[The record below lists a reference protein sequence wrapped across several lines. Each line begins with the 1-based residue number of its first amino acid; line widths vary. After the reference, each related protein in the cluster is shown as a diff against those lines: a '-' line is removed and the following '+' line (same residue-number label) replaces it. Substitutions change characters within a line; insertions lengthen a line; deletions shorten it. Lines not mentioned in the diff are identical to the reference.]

1 VALVARLNPA
11 WIVPSAVLFAAL
23 RVGSDGLQAQ
33 TGLSTT
39 VGQIL
44 MATFVVLLLAFR
56 LIRLT
61 YPEAAK

>member
-1 VALVARLNPA
+1 L
-11 WIVPSAVLFAAL
+11 WILPSAFLFAAL
-23 RVGSDGLQAQ
+23 RVGSDGLQAT

-44 MATFVVLLLAFR
+44 MALLVVLLLGFR